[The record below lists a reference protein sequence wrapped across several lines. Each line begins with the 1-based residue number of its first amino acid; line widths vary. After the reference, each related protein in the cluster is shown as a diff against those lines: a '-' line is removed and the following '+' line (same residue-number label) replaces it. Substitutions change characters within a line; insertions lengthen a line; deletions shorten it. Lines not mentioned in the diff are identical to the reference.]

1 MSLCGPGNTIDTIYP
16 CTHGI
21 SLRANETKNI
31 CSTSG
36 DTGGWTVAMY
46 QSLILMVRSV
56 NRISLFGLFF
66 NRVLLL
72 YERTFCRLFNADG
85 GKKIHCAGKEM
96 KALNVIILEMLRNKG
111 TYQICIKVKEKTKR
125 RNVRVQNRNVL
136 FVFLRD
142 KKKISK

>member
-1 MSLCGPGNTIDTIYP
+1 MPIIWQIACPYVALVTPLIQSILALTEFHCV
-16 CTHGI
+16 
-21 SLRANETKNI
+21 RTKRKI

-56 NRISLFGLFF
+56 NRIRLFGSFF

-72 YERTFCRLFNADG
+72 YERTFCRLSMPM
-85 GKKIHCAGKEM
+85 KKMHCSGKEM

-125 RNVRVQNRNVL
+125 KNVRVQNRNVL
-136 FVFLRD
+136 FVFFTW
-142 KKKISK
+142 